1 MKITLNTPTYVKIS
15 KSTHR
20 ISGVQLDLKIL
31 IVEDET
37 RISHLLRIYLERESY
52 QVDVV
57 DNGDDGLNSALTETY
72 DLIILDVLMPGK
84 DGYMVL
90 EELRRMKKTPALLLS
105 AKCSEE
111 DQKKAF
117 DLGANE
123 FISKPF
129 SPSAVVMKVKEI
141 LSLV

>member
-1 MKITLNTPTYVKIS
+1 M
-15 KSTHR
+15 
-20 ISGVQLDLKIL
+20 KIL